1 MALLRLEDVHVN
13 YGAVVALEQ
22 VSLRAEPASVTVI
35 LGANGAGKSS
45 LIGTVM
51 GLVRHSSGEIWL
63 DDVRLDDLAPAARV
77 SHGIGLSPEGRRVFT
92 DMTVAENLRVG
103 GFNVGKKD
111 RREQQELVY
120 GYFPV
125 LAERQSQLAGTLS
138 GGEQQML
145 AIGRALMTKPRLL
158 LLDEPSLGLAPLIVE
173 EIARIIG
180 RLASEE
186 SLTVLL
192 SEQNASLGLDIATSG
207 YVLQSGSV
215 RTSGDAESL
224 RTDDAV
230 TEAYLGA

>member
-1 MALLRLEDVHVN
+1 MALLRLEDVHVS

-45 LIGTVM
+45 LIGAVM
-51 GLVRHSSGEIWL
+51 GLVQHGSGEIWL
-63 DDVRLDDLAPAARV
+63 DDVRLDDLPPAARV
-77 SHGIGLSPEGRRVFT
+77 SQGIGLSPEGRRVFT

-103 GFNVGKKD
+103 GFNVSKKD
-111 RREQQELVY
+111 RRQQLELVY

-145 AIGRALMTKPRLL
+145 AIGRALMTRPRLL

-180 RLASEE
+180 CLASEE

-207 YVLQSGSV
+207 YVLQSGRV
-215 RTSGDAESL
+215 RASGDAESL
-224 RTDDAV
+224 RQDDAV
-230 TEAYLGA
+230 AEAYLGV

>member
-1 MALLRLEDVHVN
+1 MALLRLEDVHVS

-45 LIGTVM
+45 LIGAVM
-51 GLVRHSSGEIWL
+51 GLVHGSGEVWL
-63 DDVRLDDLAPAARV
+63 DDVRLDDMAPAARV
-77 SHGIGLSPEGRRVFT
+77 SQGIGLSPEGRRVFT

-103 GFNVGKKD
+103 GFNVSKKD
-111 RREQQELVY
+111 RRQQLELVY

-145 AIGRALMTKPRLL
+145 AIGRALMTRPRLL

-207 YVLQSGSV
+207 YVLQSGRV
-215 RTSGDAESL
+215 RASGDAESL
-224 RTDDAV
+224 RQDDAV
-230 TEAYLGA
+230 AEAYLGA